1 MRLIIVLLASAG
13 LSACDTKPAEATAD
27 PVAAAVPA
35 AMTFDGADAKDQA
48 ARLAHGER
56 LSHVLGCRGCH
67 EPKLEGSWFNKD
79 LPEMGKIYASNLTR
93 VLPTMSDAE
102 LESLL
107 RSGRHPTRGDMWI
120 MPSEIFQRL
129 SDADMAALIAHLR
142 TVEPSGEPTPP
153 PVLSAA
159 GTAAIAAGKLK
170 PVAAYVD
177 EYRSKVPVDLGPE
190 HALGRYVAGAT
201 CAECHGADL
210 TGIPDFTPGT
220 DVPDLDVAGAYS
232 AEELTRLL
240 ITGEGKSRKDLGLM
254 TIVSKGHFS
263 HLTSRERDALVAYLK
278 ARAERPQ

>member
-1 MRLIIVLLASAG
+1 MRLIIVLLASAS
-13 LSACDTKPAEATAD
+13 LSACESKTAEASED
-27 PVAAAVPA
+27 PAVAAVPA
-35 AMTFDGADAKDQA
+35 ALTFDGAGATDPAKQ
-48 ARLAHGER
+48 LAHGER

-67 EPKLEGSWFNKD
+67 EPNLEGSWFNED
-79 LPEMGKIYASNLTR
+79 SPEMGKLYASNLTR

-107 RSGRHPTRGDMWI
+107 RDGRHPTRGDMWI

-142 TVEPSGEPTPP
+142 TVKPSGDPTPP
-153 PVLSAA
+153 PVLSAEA
-159 GTAAIAAGKLK
+159 TAAIAAGKLK
-170 PVAAYVD
+170 PVSAYVA
-177 EYRSKVPVDLGPE
+177 EYKEKVPVDLGAG

-210 TGIPDFTPGT
+210 TGVPDFIPGT
-220 DVPDLDVAGAYS
+220 DVPDLDIAGTYS

-240 ITGEGKSRKDLGLM
+240 ITGEGKTRKDLGLM

-263 HLTSRERDALVAYLK
+263 HLTPRERAAVVAYLK